1 MSLRAYQQA
10 AQRAESP
17 RDIEYRLFGE
27 VTRALIDAAAA
38 DPKDLSTRAKA
49 LDWNR
54 RLWSA
59 LALDCAN
66 SSNGLPPELRASIV
80 SLNLWVMR
88 HSSAVMRGAEAFD
101 PLIDVNR
108 SIMQGLRPMTEAA

>member
-1 MSLRAYQQA
+1 MSLRAYQQT
-10 AQRAESP
+10 AQRVEGP
-17 RDIEYRLFGE
+17 RDTEYRLFGE
-27 VTRALIDAAAA
+27 VTRALIDAAGA
-38 DPKDLSTRAKA
+38 DPKDFSTRMKA

-59 LALDCAN
+59 LSMDCTN
-66 SSNGLPPELRASIV
+66 NSNGLPPQVRASIV

-88 HSSAVMRGAEAFD
+88 HSSAVMRGEEKFE

-108 SIMQGLRPMTEAA
+108 TIMQGLRPMTEAA